1 MYRINNSW
9 TSFDIDLKKLK
20 EVLRKNQY
28 PLSVIDNVI
37 KDAKI
42 LLIRQIEEA
51 CQVRYLILKQDIL
64 NSLSYECILQ

>member
-28 PLSVIDNVI
+28 PLSMIDNVI
-37 KDAKI
+37 KDTKI